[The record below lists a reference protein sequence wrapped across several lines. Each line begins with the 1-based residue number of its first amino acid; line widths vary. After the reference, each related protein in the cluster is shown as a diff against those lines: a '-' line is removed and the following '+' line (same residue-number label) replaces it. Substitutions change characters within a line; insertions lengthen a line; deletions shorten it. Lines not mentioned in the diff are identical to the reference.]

1 MQRRLDR
8 IVSLEAQRRAQRV
21 DRHLVDRR
29 RAKLDPAAL
38 MHAAA
43 KSRVSAGSNQGG
55 ISTTM
60 TPCGSICRMSAPG
73 ARHNTGGDRPSPA
86 HASVAH
92 VAPAP
97 TNRSMVYVGLGD
109 VPRRSYAPVMTQEE
123 DYRIATIEHRLAWIE
138 RRLGAP
144 MSVVDHLIAAEMD
157 RRWRQ
162 QRQRRITSL
171 RRQRLRAAASIA
183 V

>member
-1 MQRRLDR
+1 
-8 IVSLEAQRRAQRV
+8 
-21 DRHLVDRR
+21 
-29 RAKLDPAAL
+29 
-38 MHAAA
+38 
-43 KSRVSAGSNQGG
+43 
-55 ISTTM
+55 
-60 TPCGSICRMSAPG
+60 
-73 ARHNTGGDRPSPA
+73 
-86 HASVAH
+86 
-92 VAPAP
+92 
-97 TNRSMVYVGLGD
+97 MVYVGLGD

-123 DYRIATIEHRLAWIE
+123 DYRLATIEHRLAWIE